1 MDLDYMRKVRYRL
14 RLLNSWPNKELNQ
27 PHRTLPFRHNKFLF
41 SFWLFTL
48 ISQVCNLILFPCCTC
63 YSGDNCVSD
72 ADTGASLRILRMLF
86 VVLQIQYIR
95 NNTGKLSFFEL
106 GHSYITALITVINV
120 QRVTLMWKKEYRE
133 LGRLFV
139 QEMHLLYHKNMSE
152 YAMKTY
158 NQVHNICKLFTNY
171 LLLQM
176 SVGVFLFNTTPML
189 HNLTT
194 GMYSRNLPVNGT
206 FVHSCYYALPFDY
219 TTNFIGYLVVF
230 FMNWVLTY
238 DAGCCFCVFDLY
250 ISLIVFHAWGHLKI
264 LDYHLR
270 HFPLPAMAGKVN
282 EITNPVM
289 YSEEESKEV
298 TALLKKHINH
308 HHIIM
313 KLVQSSSDA
322 FGSVLCAYFTF
333 HQVCCCILLLECS
346 AMDKTSLMEYG
357 VLTMIV
363 FQQLMQVSIVFE
375 LLGSKSEVLMDAA
388 YGLPWEYMNVS
399 NRKMV
404 LFFLYNVQTPIAVKA
419 AGLVPVGVQTM
430 AGILK
435 TSVSYFVMLRAKS
448 D

>member
-1 MDLDYMRKVRYRL
+1 ML
-14 RLLNSWPNKELNQ
+14 
-27 PHRTLPFRHNKFLF
+27 
-41 SFWLFTL
+41 LFT
-48 ISQVCNLILFPCCTC
+48 
-63 YSGDNCVSD
+63 
-72 ADTGASLRILRMLF
+72 
-86 VVLQIQYIR
+86 LQIQYIR
-95 NNTGKLSFFEL
+95 DHTGKLSFFEL
-106 GHSYITALITVINV
+106 GHSYITALMTAINH
-120 QRVTLMWKKEYRE
+120 RVTLMSKKEYRE

-139 QEMHLLYHKNMSE
+139 DEMHLFHHRNMSE

-158 NQVHNICKLFTNY
+158 NQVHKICTLFTNY

-176 SVGVFLFNTTPML
+176 MCGVLLFNTSPML

-194 GMYSRNLPVNGT
+194 GMYSRNPPVNGT

-219 TTNFIGYLVVF
+219 TTNFIGYLVIF
-230 FMNWVLTY
+230 FTNCVLTF
-238 DAGCCFCVFDLY
+238 DAGSCLCVYDLY

-282 EITNPVM
+282 EITNPVL

-308 HHIIM
+308 HRIIM
-313 KLVQSSSDA
+313 NFVQTCSDA
-322 FGSVLCAYFTF
+322 FGTVLCAYFTF

-357 VLTMIV
+357 ILTMIV
-363 FQQLMQVSIVFE
+363 FQQLIQVSIVFE
-375 LLGSKSEVLMDAA
+375 LIGSKSETLMDAV
-388 YGLPWEYMNVS
+388 YSLPWEYMDVL
-399 NRKMV
+399 NRKIV
-404 LFFLYNVQTPIAVKA
+404 LFFLYKIQTPIAVKA
-419 AGLVPVGVQTM
+419 AGIVPVGVQTM

-435 TSVSYFVMLRAKS
+435 TSVSYFVMLRARS